1 MLLLLLCA
9 TSEDNLDGLPSLIL
23 SMALVLWKS
32 LLEILLIRDM
42 DSHPVFFNDHWQFQT
57 LISCSSWSVISQLW
71 SWLSSLGQLTNLS
84 ECTPPTWLHTPYFHQ
99 ASMTKEPIGVL
110 CYALDI
116 LYISIFKLSLLRS
129 PKGYLLH
136 SLKHFMH
143 LHVILWTRLLSSWP
157 SPMGYMTAALG
168 LWLAPL

>member
-1 MLLLLLCA
+1 MLLLVLCA

-32 LLEILLIRDM
+32 LFEILQIRDM

-57 LISCSSWSVISQLW
+57 LIF
-71 SWLSSLGQLTNLS
+71 SSLLFPALPDFLYGS
-84 ECTPPTWLHTPYFHQ
+84 CGHGTPPTWLHTPYFHQ

-157 SPMGYMTAALG
+157 SPVGYMTSLALG

>member
-32 LLEILLIRDM
+32 LLEILLIRDGL
-42 DSHPVFFNDHWQFQT
+42 S
-57 LISCSSWSVISQLW
+57 SCLLQWSLTIPNTDLLLPALPCTSWFVIWQLW

-99 ASMTKEPIGVL
+99 ASMTKEPIGIL

-116 LYISIFKLSLLRS
+116 LYISIFSLVYWEAQR
-129 PKGYLLH
+129 GIY
-136 SLKHFMH
+136 F
-143 LHVILWTRLLSSWP
+143 ILWNISCIF
-157 SPMGYMTAALG
+157 M
-168 LWLAPL
+168 

>member
-57 LISCSSWSVISQLW
+57 LISWFVIWQLW

-157 SPMGYMTAALG
+157 SPVGYMTSLALG